1 MERIKSVAN
10 DAEKERQVEVERLKK
25 HAREVLEATGR
36 KIRVNVAGVGGG
48 EKVVN
53 QLLGPT
59 IRALEVA
66 LARYKEA
73 LAEEMK
79 EAPPAA

>member
-1 MERIKSVAN
+1 M
-10 DAEKERQVEVERLKK
+10 
-25 HAREVLEATGR
+25 
-36 KIRVNVAGVGGG
+36 
-48 EKVVN
+48 N